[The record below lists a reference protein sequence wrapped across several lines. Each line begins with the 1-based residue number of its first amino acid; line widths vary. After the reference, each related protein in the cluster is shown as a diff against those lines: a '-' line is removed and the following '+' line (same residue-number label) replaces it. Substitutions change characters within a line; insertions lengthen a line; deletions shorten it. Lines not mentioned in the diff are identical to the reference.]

1 MGVLGGFGGVGVGR
15 RLLPESMLQG
25 APDGPCRLQFLGAQ
39 DRVFHAAKGS
49 ARAATLQESGLTTHY
64 CAMSFGPS
72 GINSPP
78 EGGDRPP
85 FAHPPVGCAL
95 RLRRPARRLGRLH
108 GGGACRPRPPGL
120 RPLWPPGHGPLLPA
134 NQRRGKR
141 SAQAEGRR
149 VSGLRGKF
157 LKVGRADARRGSGGV
172 PPGAVERWATRVR
185 AVGGQGSTRSVVP
198 AVHGP
203 QRCPRRNGPQGT
215 AVV

>member
-1 MGVLGGFGGVGVGR
+1 M
-15 RLLPESMLQG
+15 
-25 APDGPCRLQFLGAQ
+25 APLRASL
-39 DRVFHAAKGS
+39 AAS
-49 ARAATLQESGLTTHY
+49 RPPPRAAPRRRGV
-64 CAMSFGPS
+64 
-72 GINSPP
+72 PP
-78 EGGDRPP
+78 PG
-85 FAHPPVGCAL
+85 
-95 RLRRPARRLGRLH
+95 
-108 GGGACRPRPPGL
+108 PPGL

-134 NQRRGKR
+134 DQRGRGKR

-157 LKVGRADARRGSGGV
+157 LKRWAVRMHGGGFRGAC